1 MTPFSASAQT
11 SLRLPVSQGATQ
23 RFIVTVASRSDVA
36 IIANEVEAA
45 GASVDYRFTKVL
57 TGFSASLTAAQAEA
71 LGSDPRVLNINL
83 DEKISLD
90 SFATSTEIPA
100 AAGDVIPGRY
110 IVTLKSTASQS
121 AKAGV
126 LSILG
131 TSVIAKFTEVFT
143 GYTADLTP
151 AQLVGLEGNPAV
163 QNIEQDRV
171 ITISSTQ
178 VDPPWGLDR
187 IDQPNLPLDGH
198 YIDRSNGAGVTAYVV
213 DTGIAAHSEFGNRLA
228 AGRNF
233 ACHLTTSCYDQYGNL
248 QGPIVATNTTDCNG
262 HGTHVAGTIGS
273 NTYGVAEGVTLV
285 PVRVLDCAGSGT
297 TSSVI
302 SGINWAIGNHAAGVP
317 AVLNLSLGGGTSD
330 LLDDAV
336 NRAIADG
343 IIVVVAAGNDGEET
357 KAADRNACN
366 YSPARVPN
374 AITVGATTPSDT
386 RASFSNT
393 GSCIDIFAPGASITS
408 TWLSGGTITISGT
421 SMASPHV
428 AGAVAAIWS
437 TNTAATLTAIQT
449 LVLSSVSANK
459 LREQDSPSNL
469 LLDGSPN
476 LLLYVPAG
484 NGVAPSRPLNVAA
497 VGGPGRATVTWQ
509 APTDL
514 GSSAIT
520 RYTVTS
526 NPDNKKCY
534 WSTGALSCKVLG
546 LRSNV
551 TYSFTVAAA
560 NASGSSSASDPSNS
574 INIGQT
580 NDFFAAALS
589 LAPPSG
595 TEVDSNL
602 SATVE
607 SLEPLLDAADLNGGA
622 SVWYRYTAVQSGN
635 LSVNT
640 LGSKFDTVLTAYAGS
655 TISNLTRL
663 AFNDDMDSVRQ
674 SSISFNATAGITY
687 YLRVTSWGSARGDI
701 TLNWTQANGC
711 PATPVGDFFC
721 AAISRTGDNQSTT
734 QSNTGASTENNEPQP
749 INSSMQASL
758 WFAYTPAAN
767 GTLAL
772 SVTNSSINSI
782 LSVHIGGILGNLTTP
797 SGWSDAMGS
806 NTYSALPFNV
816 VKDTTYFIRVAST
829 DSSRGNFTLTHTFSA
844 TPIITVPAA
853 PREVIATT
861 ATTDGVVNVSWTE
874 PTSSIGSNNPPITS
888 YEATANPGGQF
899 CIATAPTTSCSISGL
914 TNWNA
919 YTVSVAAR
927 NSVGLGPSASAPAIA
942 RPGTYDDF
950 FATPRT
956 INGLSGTSTSNNDF
970 ASTEVNEPNH
980 ARYLASDSV
989 WFNYTAPASGQINI
1003 STAGSNF
1010 DTLLA
1015 VYTGNLINSLNSIA
1029 SNDDIKNGQSSAV
1042 SFAAVGGQTYRIAVD
1057 GFANFTGNITLNWDL
1072 RLPSP
1077 PLAPTN
1083 VTAISSRSREVEIS
1097 WNAPANPNYPVTSY
1111 TVTSSPSGKT
1121 CTWAQGPLSCVI
1133 NNLTNGT
1140 SYTFTVVAQNP
1151 VGTSPSSAPSN
1162 AVVPRTMTQ
1171 VTTTTYSWGIDRIDQ
1186 RSPNL
1191 DGQLS
1196 TANRGSNAIVFVVDT
1211 GISSHTEFGNRLVSG
1226 RNFACHLTSCYDQY
1240 GNLLGPIVATNTT
1253 DCQGHGT
1260 HVASTAVGTSIGVAT
1275 DALVVPVRVLDCG
1288 GSGSNSQVIAGLSY
1302 IASYPL
1308 NGKRAVVNMSLGGS
1322 ASTALD
1328 SAIATLISQGIV
1340 VVAAAGNDGRSLD
1353 LSERDACNY
1362 SPARVT
1368 AALTV
1373 GATDDSDRRAL
1384 FSNYGPC
1391 VDIFAPGYDIEGA
1404 SNSSPSDSVTKSG
1417 TSMATPHVAG
1427 AVAIALTTFPSASPT
1442 QVAAILT
1449 SDATPDIVS
1458 DSGASTPNLLLMVA
1472 GPNLGV
1478 ETTPTTM
1485 KSINPQRIFDTR
1497 SGEGGVP
1504 VRKVGG
1510 NYVLEVQVSGK
1521 NNIAQTGVSAVSLNV
1536 TATNPEGTGFITV
1549 YPCGSLPNIS
1559 SLNFNVGETVPNAV
1573 IARLSDTGS
1582 LCFYSNVPVDII
1594 ADVNGSLLD
1603 GNGFN
1608 PTAPSRL
1615 FDTRSGIG
1623 GVPAQRVGQ
1632 LYGGGA
1638 PLEVLVL
1645 GRNGIPSSGVAAV
1658 SMNVTITNT
1667 SAPDT
1672 GGYVSVY
1679 PCGDLPNVSN
1689 LNFVSGKTVPNAV
1702 LTPVSATGT
1711 VCFYIYG
1718 QADIIVDI
1726 NGNFESGLGYS
1737 PISPNRIADTR
1748 SGIGGVAAQSI
1759 GSNAG
1764 NGTPLE
1770 VSIAGNS
1777 GIPLSGVTAVS
1788 LNVTALGISTSPY
1801 GGYITVYPCDNR
1813 PNASNLNFVA
1823 GQIVPNAVIAPVS
1836 TRGTVCFYVYG
1847 IANILIDVNGYVNN
1861 VA

>member
-1 MTPFSASAQT
+1 MKAFVAFIIAPLLIASTLAVSSASATTLT
-11 SLRLPVSQGATQ
+11 SLRLPTTQGTTQ
-23 RFIVTVASRSDVA
+23 RFIVTVANDTDVA
-36 IIANEVEAA
+36 IVANAVESA
-45 GASVDYRFTKVL
+45 GAVVYERFTNVL
-57 TGFSASLTAAQAEA
+57 SAFAASLTTAQALVLA
-71 LGSDPRVLNINL
+71 DDPRVTGIEI
-83 DEKISLD
+83 DETISID
-90 SFATSTEIPA
+90 SFEATSSAPST
-100 AAGDVIPGRY
+100 AGDVIPGRY
-110 IVTLKSTASQS
+110 IISLRPNANQTAM
-121 AKAGV
+121 AGV
-126 LSILG
+126 ISILG
-131 TSVIAKFTEVFT
+131 DSIITTFSHAIK
-143 GYTADLTP
+143 GYLVDLTP
-151 AQLVGLEGNPAV
+151 SQLKALKGNIAV

-171 ITISSTQ
+171 ITISS
-178 VDPPWGLDR
+178 DRLNPPWGLDR

-213 DTGIAAHSEFGNRLA
+213 DTGIAAHSEFGNRLV
-228 AGRNF
+228 AGYTAINDTRG
-233 ACHLTTSCYDQYGNL
+233 S
-248 QGPIVATNTTDCNG
+248 TDCNG

-302 SGINWAIGNHAAGVP
+302 SGIDWAIGNHAAGVP
-317 AVLNLSLGGGTSD
+317 AVLNLSLGGGISAE
-330 LLDDAV
+330 LDNAV
-336 NRAIADG
+336 NNAIADG
-343 IIVVVAAGNDGEET
+343 IIVAVAAGNDGDDT
-357 KAADRNACN
+357 DVTQRNACI

-374 AITVGATTPSDT
+374 AITVGATTSADA
-386 RASFSNT
+386 RAIFSNI
-393 GSCIDIFAPGASITS
+393 GSCVDLFAPGQTIKS
-408 TWLSGGTITISGT
+408 TWLNGTTNTISGT
-421 SMASPHV
+421 SMAAPHV
-428 AGAVAAIWS
+428 AGAAAAIWGANLS
-437 TNTAATLTAIQT
+437 ATSSSIQSLTLAAVTPDKLTN
-449 LVLSSVSANK
+449 V
-459 LREQDSPSNL
+459 P
-469 LLDGSPN
+469 DGTPN

-484 NGVAPSRPLNVAA
+484 NGVAPSRPLNVTA

-509 APTDL
+509 APTDS

-520 RYTVTS
+520 VYTVTS
-526 NPDNKKCY
+526 NPDNKRCY

-602 SATVE
+602 SATLE
-607 SLEPLLDAADLNGGA
+607 SSEPALDVLTTGGGA

-635 LSVNT
+635 MSVNT
-640 LGSKFDTVLTAYAGS
+640 SGSQFDTVLTAYTGS

-663 AFNDDMDSVRQ
+663 TFNDDIDYSAGVTA

-687 YLRVTSWGSARGDI
+687 YLRVTSFGSARGDI

-806 NTYSALPFNV
+806 NTYSASAFNI

-829 DSSRGNFTLTHTFSA
+829 DQSRGNFTLSHTFSA
-844 TPIITVPAA
+844 TPIITVPPA

-927 NSVGLGPSASAPAIA
+927 NSVGLGPSASAPAIV

-980 ARYLASDSV
+980 AGYLASDSV

-1010 DTLLA
+1010 DTLLS

-1029 SNDDIKNGQSSAV
+1029 SNDDIKNGVSSAV

-1121 CTWAQGPLSCVI
+1121 CTWTQGPLICVI

-1171 VTTTTYSWGIDRIDQ
+1171 VTTTTHSWGIDRIDQ
-1186 RSPNL
+1186 RSPIL

-1211 GISSHTEFGNRLVSG
+1211 GISSHTEFTGRIRTGYDAVNDGNG
-1226 RNFACHLTSCYDQY
+1226 
-1240 GNLLGPIVATNTT
+1240 TN

-1260 HVASTAVGTSIGVAT
+1260 HVASTAVGTSFGVAT

-1288 GSGSNSQVIAGLSY
+1288 GSGSNSQVIAGLNY

-1328 SAIATLISQGIV
+1328 NAIQTLISQGIV
-1340 VVAAAGNDGRSLD
+1340 VVVAAGNDGRSLD

-1404 SNSSPSDSVTKSG
+1404 SNSSPSDSLTKSG

-1615 FDTRSGIG
+1615 FDTRSGFG
-1623 GVPAQRVGQ
+1623 GVPVQRIGQ
-1632 LYGGGA
+1632 INGGGA

-1645 GRNGIPSSGVAAV
+1645 GRNGIPSSGVTAV

-1667 SAPDT
+1667 SASAF

-1679 PCGDLPNVSN
+1679 PCGDRPNVSN

-1702 LTPVSATGT
+1702 LTPLSASGT
-1711 VCFYIYG
+1711 VCFYVYG

-1748 SGIGGVAAQSI
+1748 SGIGGIAVQSI
-1759 GSNAG
+1759 GDNAG

-1770 VSIAGNS
+1770 VSVTGTS

-1801 GGYITVYPCDNR
+1801 GGYVTVYPCDSR

-1823 GQIVPNAVIAPVS
+1823 GQIVPNAVLAPVS
-1836 TRGTVCFYVYG
+1836 TRGKVCFYVYG
-1847 IANILIDVNGYVNN
+1847 IANILVDINGYVSN

>member
-1 MTPFSASAQT
+1 MKAFVAFIIAPLLIASTLAVSSASATTLT
-11 SLRLPVSQGATQ
+11 SLRLPTTQGTTQ
-23 RFIVTVASRSDVA
+23 RFIVTVANDTDVA
-36 IIANEVEAA
+36 IVANAVESA
-45 GASVDYRFTKVL
+45 GAVVYERFTNVL
-57 TGFSASLTAAQAEA
+57 SAFAASLTTAQALVLA
-71 LGSDPRVLNINL
+71 DDPRVTGIEI
-83 DEKISLD
+83 DETISID
-90 SFATSTEIPA
+90 SFEATSSAPST
-100 AAGDVIPGRY
+100 AGDVIPGRY
-110 IVTLKSTASQS
+110 IISLRPNANQTAM
-121 AKAGV
+121 AGV
-126 LSILG
+126 ISILG
-131 TSVIAKFTEVFT
+131 DSIITTFSHAIK
-143 GYTADLTP
+143 GYLVDLTP
-151 AQLVGLEGNPAV
+151 SQLKALKGNIAV

-171 ITISSTQ
+171 ITISS
-178 VDPPWGLDR
+178 DRLNPPWGLDR

-213 DTGIAAHSEFGNRLA
+213 DTGIAAHSEFGNRLV
-228 AGRNF
+228 AGYTAINDTRG
-233 ACHLTTSCYDQYGNL
+233 S
-248 QGPIVATNTTDCNG
+248 TDCNG

-302 SGINWAIGNHAAGVP
+302 SGIDWAIGNHAAGVP
-317 AVLNLSLGGGTSD
+317 AVLNLSLGGGISAE
-330 LLDDAV
+330 LDNAV
-336 NRAIADG
+336 NNAIADG
-343 IIVVVAAGNDGEET
+343 IIVAVAAGNDGDDT
-357 KAADRNACN
+357 DVTQRNACI

-374 AITVGATTPSDT
+374 AITVGATTSADA
-386 RASFSNT
+386 RAIFSNI
-393 GSCIDIFAPGASITS
+393 GSCVDLFAPGQTIKS
-408 TWLSGGTITISGT
+408 TWLNGTTNTISGT
-421 SMASPHV
+421 SMAAPHV
-428 AGAVAAIWS
+428 AGAAAAIWGANLS
-437 TNTAATLTAIQT
+437 ATSSSIQSLTLAAVTPDKLTN
-449 LVLSSVSANK
+449 V
-459 LREQDSPSNL
+459 P
-469 LLDGSPN
+469 DGTPN

-484 NGVAPSRPLNVAA
+484 NGVAPSRPLNVTA

-509 APTDL
+509 APTDS

-520 RYTVTS
+520 VYTVTS
-526 NPDNKKCY
+526 NPDNKRCY

-602 SATVE
+602 SATLE
-607 SLEPLLDAADLNGGA
+607 SSEPALDVLTTGGGA

-635 LSVNT
+635 MSVNT
-640 LGSKFDTVLTAYAGS
+640 SGSQFDTVLTAYTGS

-663 AFNDDMDSVRQ
+663 TFNDDIDYSAGVTA

-687 YLRVTSWGSARGDI
+687 YLRVTSFGSARGDI

-806 NTYSALPFNV
+806 NTYSASAFNI

-829 DSSRGNFTLTHTFSA
+829 DQSRGNFTLSHTFSA
-844 TPIITVPAA
+844 TPIITVPPA

-927 NSVGLGPSASAPAIA
+927 NSVGLGPSASAPAIV

-980 ARYLASDSV
+980 AGYLASDSV

-1010 DTLLA
+1010 DTLLS

-1029 SNDDIKNGQSSAV
+1029 SNDDIKNGVSSAV

-1121 CTWAQGPLSCVI
+1121 CTWTQGPLICVI

-1171 VTTTTYSWGIDRIDQ
+1171 VTTTTHSWGIDRIDQ
-1186 RSPNL
+1186 RSPIL

-1211 GISSHTEFGNRLVSG
+1211 GISSHTEFTG
-1226 RNFACHLTSCYDQY
+1226 RIRTGYDAVNDRN
-1240 GNLLGPIVATNTT
+1240 GTN

-1260 HVASTAVGTSIGVAT
+1260 HVASTAVGTSFGVAT

-1288 GSGSNSQVIAGLSY
+1288 GSGSNSQVIAGLNY

-1328 SAIATLISQGIV
+1328 NAIQTLISQGIV
-1340 VVAAAGNDGRSLD
+1340 VVVAAGNDGRSLD

-1404 SNSSPSDSVTKSG
+1404 SNSSPSDSLTKSG

-1615 FDTRSGIG
+1615 FDTRSGFG
-1623 GVPAQRVGQ
+1623 GVPVQRIGQ
-1632 LYGGGA
+1632 INGGGA

-1645 GRNGIPSSGVAAV
+1645 GRNGIPSSGVTAV

-1667 SAPDT
+1667 SASAF

-1679 PCGDLPNVSN
+1679 PCGDRPNVSN

-1702 LTPVSATGT
+1702 LTPLSASGT
-1711 VCFYIYG
+1711 VCFYVYG

-1748 SGIGGVAAQSI
+1748 SGIGGIAVQSI
-1759 GSNAG
+1759 GDNAG

-1770 VSIAGNS
+1770 VSVTGTS

-1801 GGYITVYPCDNR
+1801 GGYVTVYPCDSR

-1823 GQIVPNAVIAPVS
+1823 GQIVPNAVLAPVS
-1836 TRGTVCFYVYG
+1836 TRGKVCFYVYG
-1847 IANILIDVNGYVNN
+1847 IANILVDINGYVSN

>member
-1 MTPFSASAQT
+1 
-11 SLRLPVSQGATQ
+11 
-23 RFIVTVASRSDVA
+23 
-36 IIANEVEAA
+36 
-45 GASVDYRFTKVL
+45 VL
-57 TGFSASLTAAQAEA
+57 AD
-71 LGSDPRVLNINL
+71 DPRVTGIEI
-83 DEKISLD
+83 DETISID
-90 SFATSTEIPA
+90 SFEATSSAPST
-100 AAGDVIPGRY
+100 AGDVIPGRY
-110 IVTLKSTASQS
+110 IISLRPNANQTAM
-121 AKAGV
+121 AGV
-126 LSILG
+126 ISILG
-131 TSVIAKFTEVFT
+131 DSIITTFSHAIK
-143 GYTADLTP
+143 GYLVDLTP
-151 AQLVGLEGNPAV
+151 SQLKALKGNIAV

-171 ITISSTQ
+171 ITISS
-178 VDPPWGLDR
+178 DRLNPPWGLDR

-213 DTGIAAHSEFGNRLA
+213 DTGIAAHSEFGNRLV
-228 AGRNF
+228 AGYTAINDTRG
-233 ACHLTTSCYDQYGNL
+233 S
-248 QGPIVATNTTDCNG
+248 TDCNG

-302 SGINWAIGNHAAGVP
+302 SGIDWAIGNHAAGVP
-317 AVLNLSLGGGTSD
+317 AVLNLSLGGGISAE
-330 LLDDAV
+330 LDNAV
-336 NRAIADG
+336 NNAIADG
-343 IIVVVAAGNDGEET
+343 IIVAVAAGNDGDDT
-357 KAADRNACN
+357 DVTQRNACI

-374 AITVGATTPSDT
+374 AITVGATTSADA
-386 RASFSNT
+386 RAIFSNI
-393 GSCIDIFAPGASITS
+393 GSCVDLFAPGQTIKS
-408 TWLSGGTITISGT
+408 TWLNGTTNTISGT
-421 SMASPHV
+421 SMAAPHV
-428 AGAVAAIWS
+428 AGAAAAIWGANLS
-437 TNTAATLTAIQT
+437 ATSSSIQSLTLAAVTPDKLTN
-449 LVLSSVSANK
+449 V
-459 LREQDSPSNL
+459 P
-469 LLDGSPN
+469 DGTPN

-484 NGVAPSRPLNVAA
+484 NGVAPSRPLNVTA

-509 APTDL
+509 APTDS

-520 RYTVTS
+520 VYTVTS
-526 NPDNKKCY
+526 NPDNKRCY

-602 SATVE
+602 SATLE
-607 SLEPLLDAADLNGGA
+607 SSEPALDVLTTGGGA

-635 LSVNT
+635 MSVNT
-640 LGSKFDTVLTAYAGS
+640 SGSQFDTVLTAYTGS

-663 AFNDDMDSVRQ
+663 TFNDDIDYSAGVTA

-687 YLRVTSWGSARGDI
+687 YLRVTSFGSARGDI

-806 NTYSALPFNV
+806 NTYSASAFNI

-829 DSSRGNFTLTHTFSA
+829 DQSRGNFTLSHTFSA
-844 TPIITVPAA
+844 TPIITVPPA

-927 NSVGLGPSASAPAIA
+927 NSVGLGPSASAPAIV

-980 ARYLASDSV
+980 AGYLASDSV

-1010 DTLLA
+1010 DTLLS

-1029 SNDDIKNGQSSAV
+1029 SNDDIKNGVSSAV

-1121 CTWAQGPLSCVI
+1121 CTWTQGPLICVI

-1171 VTTTTYSWGIDRIDQ
+1171 VTTTTHSWGIDRIDQ
-1186 RSPNL
+1186 RSPIL

-1211 GISSHTEFGNRLVSG
+1211 GISSHTEFTGRIRTGYDAVNDGNG
-1226 RNFACHLTSCYDQY
+1226 
-1240 GNLLGPIVATNTT
+1240 TN

-1260 HVASTAVGTSIGVAT
+1260 HVASTAVGTSFGVAT

-1288 GSGSNSQVIAGLSY
+1288 GSGSNSQVIAGLNY

-1328 SAIATLISQGIV
+1328 NAIQTLISQGIV
-1340 VVAAAGNDGRSLD
+1340 VVVAAGNDGRSLD

-1404 SNSSPSDSVTKSG
+1404 SNSSPSDSLTKSG

-1615 FDTRSGIG
+1615 FDTRSGFG
-1623 GVPAQRVGQ
+1623 GVPVQRIGQ
-1632 LYGGGA
+1632 INGGGA

-1645 GRNGIPSSGVAAV
+1645 GRNGIPSSGVTAV

-1667 SAPDT
+1667 SASAF

-1679 PCGDLPNVSN
+1679 PCGDRPNVSN

-1702 LTPVSATGT
+1702 LTPLSASGT
-1711 VCFYIYG
+1711 VCFYVYG

-1748 SGIGGVAAQSI
+1748 SGIGGIAVQSI
-1759 GSNAG
+1759 GDNAG

-1770 VSIAGNS
+1770 VSVTGTS

-1801 GGYITVYPCDNR
+1801 GGYVTVYPCDSR

-1823 GQIVPNAVIAPVS
+1823 GQIVPNAVLAPVS
-1836 TRGTVCFYVYG
+1836 TRGKVCFYVYG
-1847 IANILIDVNGYVNN
+1847 IANILVDINGYVSN

>member
-1 MTPFSASAQT
+1 MTPWSASAQPA
-11 SLRLPVSQGATQ
+11 LRLPVSQGATQ
-23 RFIVTVASRSDVA
+23 RFIVTVANDADVA
-36 IIANEVEAA
+36 IVASAVESA
-45 GASVDYRFTKVL
+45 GAVVYERFTNVL
-57 TGFSASLTAAQAEA
+57 SAFAASLTTAQALVLA
-71 LGSDPRVLNINL
+71 DDPRVTGIEI
-83 DEKISLD
+83 DETISLD
-90 SFATSTEIPA
+90 SFEATSSAPST
-100 AAGDVIPGRY
+100 AGDAIPGRY
-110 IVTLKSTASQS
+110 IISLRPNANQT
-121 AKAGV
+121 AKASV
-126 LSILG
+126 VSILG
-131 TSVIAKFTEVFT
+131 DSIITTFSHAIK
-143 GYTADLTP
+143 GYLVDLTP
-151 AQLVGLEGNPAV
+151 SQLKALKGNIAV

-171 ITISSTQ
+171 ITISSDQ
-178 VDPPWGLDR
+178 LNPPWGLDR
-187 IDQPNLPLDGH
+187 IDQPNLPLDSH

-213 DTGIAAHSEFGNRLA
+213 DSGIAAHSEFGTRLV
-228 AGRNF
+228 AGYTAINDTRG
-233 ACHLTTSCYDQYGNL
+233 S
-248 QGPIVATNTTDCNG
+248 TDCNG

-273 NTYGVAEGVTLV
+273 NTYGVAKGVTLV

-343 IIVVVAAGNDGEET
+343 IIVAVAAGNDGDDTEVT
-357 KAADRNACN
+357 KRNACN
-366 YSPARVPN
+366 YSPARVPD
-374 AITVGATTPSDT
+374 AITVGATTSADA
-386 RASFSNT
+386 RASFSNI
-393 GSCIDIFAPGASITS
+393 GSCVDLFAPGQAIKS
-408 TWLSGGTITISGT
+408 TWLNGATNTISGT
-421 SMASPHV
+421 SMATPHV
-428 AGAVAAIWS
+428 AGAAAAIWGA
-437 TNTAATLTAIQT
+437 NLAATSSSIQSLTLAAVT
-449 LVLSSVSANK
+449 PNK
-459 LREQDSPSNL
+459 LTNVPN
-469 LLDGSPN
+469 GTPN

-484 NGVAPSRPLNVAA
+484 NGVAPSTPLNVAA
-497 VGGPGRATVTWQ
+497 VGGPGRATLTWQ
-509 APTDL
+509 APTDS

-520 RYTVTS
+520 GYTVTS

-551 TYSFTVAAA
+551 TYSFTAVAS

-580 NDFFAAALS
+580 NDFFAAALA

-602 SATVE
+602 SATLE
-607 SLEPLLDAADLNGGA
+607 SSEPALDVLTTGGGA

-635 LSVNT
+635 MSVNT
-640 LGSKFDTVLTAYAGS
+640 SGSQFDTVLTAYTGS

-663 AFNDDMDSVRQ
+663 TFNDDIDYSAGVTA

-687 YLRVTSWGSARGDI
+687 HLRVTSFGSARGDI

-711 PATPVGDFFC
+711 PATPGGDFFC

-734 QSNTGASTENNEPQP
+734 HSNAGASIETNEPQP
-749 INSSMQASL
+749 INSSIQASV
-758 WFAYTPAAN
+758 WFAYTPSAN
-767 GTLAL
+767 GTLTL

-797 SGWSDAMGS
+797 SGWSDAPGS
-806 NTYSALPFNV
+806 NSYSASAFNV

-829 DSSRGNFTLTHTFSA
+829 DQSRGNFTLSHTFSA

-853 PREVIATT
+853 PREVIATA

-888 YEATANPGGQF
+888 YEATANPGGQL

-919 YTVSVAAR
+919 YTFSVAAR
-927 NSVGLGPSASAPAIA
+927 NSVGLGPSASAPAIV

-970 ASTEVNEPNH
+970 ASIEVNEPNH
-980 ARYLASDSV
+980 AGYAASHSV

-1042 SFAAVGGQTYRIAVD
+1042 SFAAVGGQTYRIAID

-1121 CTWAQGPLSCVI
+1121 CTWTQGPLICVI

-1151 VGTSPSSAPSN
+1151 VGASPSSAPSN

-1171 VTTTTYSWGIDRIDQ
+1171 VTTTTHSWGIDRIDQ
-1186 RSPNL
+1186 RSPIL

-1211 GISSHTEFGNRLVSG
+1211 GISSHTEFTGRIRTGYDAVNDGNG
-1226 RNFACHLTSCYDQY
+1226 
-1240 GNLLGPIVATNTT
+1240 TN

-1260 HVASTAVGTSIGVAT
+1260 HVASTAVGTSFGVAT

-1288 GSGSNSQVIAGLSY
+1288 GSGSNSQVIAGLNY

-1404 SNSSPSDSVTKSG
+1404 SNNSPSDSVTKSG

-1615 FDTRSGIG
+1615 FDTRSGFG
-1623 GVPAQRVGQ
+1623 GVPVQRIGQ
-1632 LYGGGA
+1632 INGGGA

-1645 GRNGIPSSGVAAV
+1645 GRNGIPSSGVTAV

-1667 SAPDT
+1667 SASDV

-1679 PCGDLPNVSN
+1679 PCGDRPNVSN

-1702 LTPVSATGT
+1702 LTPLSATGT
-1711 VCFYIYG
+1711 VCFYVYG

-1726 NGNFESGLGYS
+1726 NGNFESDLGYS

-1748 SGIGGVAAQSI
+1748 SGIGGIAVQSI
-1759 GSNAG
+1759 GDNAG

-1770 VSIAGNS
+1770 VSVTGTS

-1801 GGYITVYPCDNR
+1801 GGYVTVYPCDSR

-1823 GQIVPNAVIAPVS
+1823 GQIVPNAVLAPVS
-1836 TRGTVCFYVYG
+1836 TRGKVCFYVYG
-1847 IANILIDVNGYVNN
+1847 IANILVDINGYVSN
-1861 VA
+1861 VT

>member
-1 MTPFSASAQT
+1 VRTRKRTTKLGIKLLFSFAVVPVLVSSTLAMTPFSASAQT

-23 RFIVTVASRSDVA
+23 RFIVTVANDADVA
-36 IIANEVEAA
+36 IVANAVESA
-45 GASVDYRFTKVL
+45 GAVVYERFTNVL
-57 TGFSASLTAAQAEA
+57 SAFAASLTTAQALVLA
-71 LGSDPRVLNINL
+71 DDPRVTGIEI
-83 DEKISLD
+83 DETISLD
-90 SFATSTEIPA
+90 SFEATSSAPST
-100 AAGDVIPGRY
+100 AGDVIPGRY
-110 IVTLKSTASQS
+110 IISLRPNANQT

-126 LSILG
+126 ISILG
-131 TSVIAKFTEVFT
+131 DSIITTFSHAIK
-143 GYTADLTP
+143 GYLVDLTP
-151 AQLVGLEGNPAV
+151 SQLKALKGNIAV

-171 ITISSTQ
+171 ITISSDQ
-178 VDPPWGLDR
+178 LNPPWGLDR
-187 IDQPNLPLDGH
+187 IDQPNLPLNSH
-198 YIDRSNGAGVTAYVV
+198 YIDRSSGAGVTAYVV
-213 DTGIAAHSEFGNRLA
+213 DSGIAAHSEFGNRLV
-228 AGRNF
+228 AGYTAINDTRG
-233 ACHLTTSCYDQYGNL
+233 S
-248 QGPIVATNTTDCNG
+248 TDCNG

-302 SGINWAIGNHAAGVP
+302 SGIDWAIGNHAAGVP
-317 AVLNLSLGGGTSD
+317 AVLNLSLGGGISPE
-330 LLDDAV
+330 LDNAV
-336 NRAIADG
+336 NLAIADG
-343 IIVVVAAGNDGEET
+343 IIVAVAAGNDGDDSDVT
-357 KAADRNACN
+357 QRNACI

-374 AITVGATTPSDT
+374 AITVGATTSADA
-386 RASFSNT
+386 RASFSNI
-393 GSCIDIFAPGASITS
+393 GSCVDLFAPGQAIKS
-408 TWLSGGTITISGT
+408 TWLNGATSTISGT
-421 SMASPHV
+421 SMAAPHV
-428 AGAVAAIWS
+428 AGAAAAIWGA
-437 TNTAATLTAIQT
+437 NLAATSSSIQSLTLAAVT
-449 LVLSSVSANK
+449 PNK
-459 LREQDSPSNL
+459 LTNVPN
-469 LLDGSPN
+469 GTPN

-484 NGVAPSRPLNVAA
+484 NGVAPSTPLNVAA
-497 VGGPGRATVTWQ
+497 VGGPGRATLTWQ
-509 APTDL
+509 APTDS

-520 RYTVTS
+520 VYTVTS

-534 WSTGALSCKVLG
+534 WSSGALSCKVLG

-602 SATVE
+602 SATLE
-607 SLEPLLDAADLNGGA
+607 SSEPALDVLTTGGGA

-635 LSVNT
+635 MSVNT
-640 LGSKFDTVLTAYAGS
+640 SGSQFDTVLTAYTGS

-663 AFNDDMDSVRQ
+663 TFNDDIDYNAGITA

-687 YLRVTSWGSARGDI
+687 YLRVTSFGSARGDI

-711 PATPVGDFFC
+711 PTTPVGDFFC
-721 AAISRTGDNQSTT
+721 AAISRTDDNQSTT
-734 QSNTGASTENNEPQP
+734 HSNTGASIETNEPQP
-749 INSSMQASL
+749 INSSIQASV
-758 WFAYTPAAN
+758 WFAYTPSAN

-782 LSVHIGGILGNLTTP
+782 LSVHIGGILGNLTAP
-797 SGWSDAMGS
+797 SGWSDAPGS
-806 NTYSALPFNV
+806 NSYSALPFNV

-829 DSSRGNFTLTHTFSA
+829 DQSRGNFTLSHIFSA

-853 PREVIATT
+853 PREVIAAA

-874 PTSSIGSNNPPITS
+874 PAPSIGSNNPPITS
-888 YEATANPGGQF
+888 YEATANPGGQL

-919 YTVSVAAR
+919 YTFSVAAR
-927 NSVGLGPSASAPAIA
+927 NSVGLGPSASAPAIV

-980 ARYLASDSV
+980 AGYLASDSV

-1121 CTWAQGPLSCVI
+1121 CTWTQGPLICVI

-1171 VTTTTYSWGIDRIDQ
+1171 VTTTTHSWGIDRIDQ
-1186 RSPNL
+1186 RSPIL

-1211 GISSHTEFGNRLVSG
+1211 GISSHTEFTGRIRTGYDAVNDGNG
-1226 RNFACHLTSCYDQY
+1226 
-1240 GNLLGPIVATNTT
+1240 TN

-1260 HVASTAVGTSIGVAT
+1260 HVASTAVGTSFGVAT

-1404 SNSSPSDSVTKSG
+1404 SNSSPSDSLTKSG

-1485 KSINPQRIFDTR
+1485 KSISPQRILDTR

-1510 NYVLEVQVSGK
+1510 DYVLEVQVSGK
-1521 NNIAQTGVSAVSLNV
+1521 NNIPSAGVSAVSLNV

-1549 YPCGSLPNIS
+1549 YPCGTRPEIS
-1559 SLNFNVGETVPNAV
+1559 SLNFIAGETVPNAV
-1573 IARLSDTGS
+1573 VARLSDTGR
-1582 LCFYSNVPVDII
+1582 LCFYSNVAVDII

-1615 FDTRSGIG
+1615 FDTRSGFG
-1623 GVPAQRVGQ
+1623 GVPAQKIGQ
-1632 LYGGGA
+1632 LDGTGA

-1645 GRNGIPSSGVAAV
+1645 GRNGIPSSGVTAV

-1667 SAPDT
+1667 SASDV

-1679 PCGDLPNVSN
+1679 PCGARPNVSN

-1702 LTPVSATGT
+1702 IIPLSATGT
-1711 VCFYIYG
+1711 VCFYVYG
-1718 QADIIVDI
+1718 RADIIVDI
-1726 NGNFESGLGYS
+1726 NGNFESELGYS
-1737 PISPNRIADTR
+1737 PIAPNRIADTR
-1748 SGIGGVAAQSI
+1748 SVMGGIAAQPI
-1759 GSNAG
+1759 GNTV
-1764 NGTPLE
+1764 GTGAPLE
-1770 VSIAGNS
+1770 VSVAGTS

-1788 LNVTALGISTSPY
+1788 LNVTAIGISSSSY
-1801 GGYITVYPCDNR
+1801 GGYLTVYPCDSR

-1823 GQIVPNAVIAPVS
+1823 GQTVPNAVIAPVS
-1836 TRGTVCFYVYG
+1836 SRGTVCFYVYG
-1847 IANILIDVNGYVNN
+1847 IADIVVDANGYISNIT
-1861 VA
+1861 

>member
-1 MTPFSASAQT
+1 VGVTHVATKRSMKAFVAFIIAPLLIASTLAVSSASATTLT
-11 SLRLPVSQGATQ
+11 SLRLPTTQGTTQ
-23 RFIVTVASRSDVA
+23 RFIVTVANDTDVA
-36 IIANEVEAA
+36 IVANAVESA
-45 GASVDYRFTKVL
+45 GAVVYERFTNVL
-57 TGFSASLTAAQAEA
+57 SAFAASLTTAQALVLA
-71 LGSDPRVLNINL
+71 DDPRVTGIEI
-83 DEKISLD
+83 DETISID
-90 SFATSTEIPA
+90 SFEATSSAPST
-100 AAGDVIPGRY
+100 AGDVIPGRY
-110 IVTLKSTASQS
+110 IISLRPNANQT

-126 LSILG
+126 ISILG
-131 TSVIAKFTEVFT
+131 DSIITTFSHAIK
-143 GYTADLTP
+143 GYLVDLTP
-151 AQLVGLEGNPAV
+151 SQLKALKGNIAV

-171 ITISSTQ
+171 ITISSDQ
-178 VDPPWGLDR
+178 LNPPWGLDR
-187 IDQPNLPLDGH
+187 IDQPNLPLNSH
-198 YIDRSNGAGVTAYVV
+198 YIDRSSGAGVTAYVV
-213 DTGIAAHSEFGNRLA
+213 DSGIAAHSEFGNRLV
-228 AGRNF
+228 AGYTAINDTRG
-233 ACHLTTSCYDQYGNL
+233 S
-248 QGPIVATNTTDCNG
+248 TDCNG

-317 AVLNLSLGGGTSD
+317 AVLNLSLGGGISAE
-330 LLDDAV
+330 LDNAV
-336 NRAIADG
+336 NNAIADG
-343 IIVVVAAGNDGEET
+343 IIVAVAAGNDGNDT
-357 KAADRNACN
+357 DVTQRNACI

-374 AITVGATTPSDT
+374 AITVGATTSADA
-386 RASFSNT
+386 RAIFSNI
-393 GSCIDIFAPGASITS
+393 GSCVDLFAPGQTIKS
-408 TWLSGGTITISGT
+408 TWLNGTTNTISGT
-421 SMASPHV
+421 SMAAPHV
-428 AGAVAAIWS
+428 AGAAAAIWGANLS
-437 TNTAATLTAIQT
+437 ATSSSIQSLTLAAVTPDKLTN
-449 LVLSSVSANK
+449 V
-459 LREQDSPSNL
+459 P
-469 LLDGSPN
+469 DGTPN

-484 NGVAPSRPLNVAA
+484 NGVAPSRPLNVTA

-509 APTDL
+509 APTDS

-520 RYTVTS
+520 VYTVTS
-526 NPDNKKCY
+526 NPDNKRCY

-551 TYSFTVAAA
+551 TYSFTVVAS

-602 SATVE
+602 SATLE
-607 SLEPLLDAADLNGGA
+607 SSEPALDVLTTGGGA

-635 LSVNT
+635 MSVNT
-640 LGSKFDTVLTAYAGS
+640 SGSQFDTVLTAYTGS

-663 AFNDDMDSVRQ
+663 TFNDDIDYNAGITA

-687 YLRVTSWGSARGDI
+687 YLRVTSFGSARGDI

-711 PATPVGDFFC
+711 PTTPVGDFFC
-721 AAISRTGDNQSTT
+721 AAISRTDDNQSTT
-734 QSNTGASTENNEPQP
+734 HSNTGASIETNEPQP
-749 INSSMQASL
+749 INSSIQASV
-758 WFAYTPAAN
+758 WFAYTPSAN

-806 NTYSALPFNV
+806 NTYSASAFNI

-829 DSSRGNFTLTHTFSA
+829 DESRGNFTLSHTFSA
-844 TPIITVPAA
+844 TPIITVPPA

-874 PTSSIGSNNPPITS
+874 PT

-927 NSVGLGPSASAPAIA
+927 NSVGLGPSASAPAIV

-980 ARYLASDSV
+980 AGYLASDSV

-1029 SNDDIKNGQSSAV
+1029 SNDDIKNGVSSAV

-1121 CTWAQGPLSCVI
+1121 CTWTQGPLSCVI

-1171 VTTTTYSWGIDRIDQ
+1171 VTTTTHSWGVDRIDQ
-1186 RSPNL
+1186 RSPIL

-1260 HVASTAVGTSIGVAT
+1260 HVASTAVGTSFGVAT
-1275 DALVVPVRVLDCG
+1275 DALVVPVRALDCG
-1288 GSGSNSQVIAGLSY
+1288 GSGSNSQVIAGLNY

-1615 FDTRSGIG
+1615 FDTRSGFG
-1623 GVPAQRVGQ
+1623 GVPVQRIGQ
-1632 LYGGGA
+1632 INGGGA

-1645 GRNGIPSSGVAAV
+1645 GRNGIPSSGVTAV

-1667 SAPDT
+1667 SASAF

-1679 PCGDLPNVSN
+1679 PCGDRPNVSN

-1702 LTPVSATGT
+1702 LTPLSASGT
-1711 VCFYIYG
+1711 VCFYVYG

-1748 SGIGGVAAQSI
+1748 SGIGGIAVQSI
-1759 GSNAG
+1759 GDNAG

-1770 VSIAGNS
+1770 VSVTGTS

-1801 GGYITVYPCDNR
+1801 GGYVTVYPCDSR

-1823 GQIVPNAVIAPVS
+1823 GQIVPNAVLAPVS

-1847 IANILIDVNGYVNN
+1847 IANILVDINGYVSNI
-1861 VA
+1861 A

>member
-1 MTPFSASAQT
+1 MRTRKRTTNLGIKVLLSFALIPVLVSSTLAMTPWSASAQPA
-11 SLRLPVSQGATQ
+11 LRLPVSQGATQ
-23 RFIVTVASRSDVA
+23 RFIVTVANDADVA
-36 IIANEVEAA
+36 IVANAAESA
-45 GASVDYRFTKVL
+45 GAVVYERFTKVL
-57 TGFSASLTAAQAEA
+57 SAFAASLTTAQALVLA
-71 LGSDPRVLNINL
+71 DDPRVTGIEI
-83 DEKISLD
+83 DETISLD
-90 SFATSTEIPA
+90 SFEATSTSPST
-100 AAGDVIPGRY
+100 AGDVIPGRY
-110 IVTLKSTASQS
+110 IISLRPNANQT
-121 AKAGV
+121 AKADV
-126 LSILG
+126 VSILG
-131 TSVIAKFTEVFT
+131 DSIITTFSHAIK
-143 GYTADLTP
+143 GYLVDLTP
-151 AQLVGLEGNPAV
+151 SQLKALKGNIAV

-171 ITISSTQ
+171 ITISSDQ
-178 VDPPWGLDR
+178 VNPPWGLDR

-198 YIDRSNGAGVTAYVV
+198 YVDRSNGNGVTAYVV
-213 DTGIAAHSEFGNRLA
+213 DTGIAAHSEFGTRLA
-228 AGRNF
+228 TGRNF
-233 ACHLTTSCYDQYGNL
+233 SGSANGN
-248 QGPIVATNTTDCNG
+248 ASTTDCHG

-302 SGINWAIGNHAAGVP
+302 AGINWAIANHVAGVP
-317 AVLNLSLGGGTSD
+317 AVLNLSLGGGINSD
-330 LLDDAV
+330 IDIAV
-336 NRAIADG
+336 NNAIADG
-343 IIVVVAAGNDGEET
+343 IVVVVAAGNDGDDLDVT
-357 KAADRNACN
+357 KRNACN
-366 YSPARVPN
+366 YSPARVPD
-374 AITVGATTPSDT
+374 AITVGATTSADT
-386 RASFSNT
+386 RAIFSNI
-393 GSCIDIFAPGASITS
+393 GSCVDLFAPGQAIKS
-408 TWLSGGTITISGT
+408 TWLNGTTSTISGT
-421 SMASPHV
+421 SMAAPHV
-428 AGAVAAIWS
+428 AGAAAAIWGA
-437 TNTAATLTAIQT
+437 NPTANSSSIQSLTLAAVT
-449 LVLSSVSANK
+449 ANK
-459 LREQDSPSNL
+459 LTNVPN
-469 LLDGSPN
+469 GTPN

-484 NGVAPSRPLNVAA
+484 NGVAPSTPLNVAA
-497 VGGPGRATVTWQ
+497 VGGPGRATLTWQ
-509 APTDL
+509 APTDS

-520 RYTVTS
+520 GYTITS

-551 TYSFTVAAA
+551 TYSFTVVAS

-574 INIGQT
+574 VNIGQT

-602 SATVE
+602 SATLE
-607 SLEPLLDAADLNGGA
+607 SSEPALDVLTTGGGA
-622 SVWYRYTAVQSGN
+622 SVWYRYTAVQNGN
-635 LSVNT
+635 LTVNT
-640 LGSKFDTVLTAYAGS
+640 SGSQFDTVLTAYTGS
-655 TISNLTRL
+655 TISSLTRL
-663 AFNDDMDSVRQ
+663 TFNDDIDYNAGVTA

-687 YLRVTSWGSARGDI
+687 YLRVASFGSARGDI
-701 TLNWTQANGC
+701 TLNWTQVNSC
-711 PATPVGDFFC
+711 PATPAGDFFC

-734 QSNTGASTENNEPQP
+734 HSNTGASTETNEPQP
-749 INSSMQASL
+749 INSSMQASV

-772 SVTNSSINSI
+772 SVTNSSINSV
-782 LSVHIGGILGNLTTP
+782 LSVHIGGILSNLTAP
-797 SGWSDAMGS
+797 SGWTDTTGS
-806 NTYSALPFNV
+806 NSYSASAFNV
-816 VKDTTYFIRVAST
+816 IKDTTYFIRVAST
-829 DSSRGNFTLTHTFSA
+829 DQSRGSFTLTHTFSA

-853 PREVIATT
+853 PREVIATA
-861 ATTDGVVNVSWTE
+861 ATTDGVVNVSWAE
-874 PTSSIGSNNPPITS
+874 PTSSVGSNNPPITS

-899 CIATAPTTSCSISGL
+899 CIATAPTMTCSISGL

-927 NSVGLGPSASAPAIA
+927 NSVGLGPSASAPAIV

-970 ASTEVNEPNH
+970 ASAEANEPNH
-980 ARYLASDSV
+980 AGYLASDSV
-989 WFNYTAPASGQINI
+989 WFNYTAPASGQVSI

-1042 SFAAVGGQTYRIAVD
+1042 SFAAIGGQTYRIAID

-1083 VTAISSRSREVEIS
+1083 VTAISSRSREVQIS

-1111 TVTSSPSGKT
+1111 TVTSTPSGKT
-1121 CTWAQGPLSCVI
+1121 CTWTQGPLSCVI

-1171 VTTTTYSWGIDRIDQ
+1171 VTTTTHSWGIDRIDQ
-1186 RSPNL
+1186 RSPIL

-1211 GISSHTEFGNRLVSG
+1211 GISSHAEFTGRMRTGYDAVNDGNG
-1226 RNFACHLTSCYDQY
+1226 
-1240 GNLLGPIVATNTT
+1240 TN

-1260 HVASTAVGTSIGVAT
+1260 HVASTAVGTSFGVAT

-1288 GSGSNSQVIAGLSY
+1288 GSGSNSQVIAGLNY
-1302 IASYPL
+1302 IATYPL

-1328 SAIATLISQGIV
+1328 NAIQTLISQGIV

-1353 LSERDACNY
+1353 LTERDACNY

-1404 SNSSPSDSVTKSG
+1404 SNNSPSDSVTKSG

-1427 AVAIALTTFPSASPT
+1427 AVAIAFTTFPSASPT

-1449 SDATPDIVS
+1449 SDATPDIIS
-1458 DSGASTPNLLLMVA
+1458 DNGANTPNLLLMVA

-1497 SGEGGVP
+1497 NGEGGVP

-1510 NYVLEVQVSGK
+1510 AYVLEVQVSGR

-1549 YPCGSLPNIS
+1549 YPCGALPNIS
-1559 SLNFNVGETVPNAV
+1559 SVNFNLGDTVPNAV

-1594 ADVNGSLLD
+1594 ADINGSLLD

-1615 FDTRSGIG
+1615 FDTRSGFG

-1667 SAPDT
+1667 SASDA

-1711 VCFYIYG
+1711 VCFYVYG

>member
-1 MTPFSASAQT
+1 MGVTHVATKRSMKAFAAFVIAPLLIASTLAVSSASATTLT
-11 SLRLPVSQGATQ
+11 SLRLPTTQGTTQ
-23 RFIVTVASRSDVA
+23 RFIVTVANDADVA
-36 IIANEVEAA
+36 IVANAVESA
-45 GASVDYRFTKVL
+45 GAVVYERFTNVL
-57 TGFSASLTAAQAEA
+57 SAFVASLTTAQASVLA
-71 LGSDPRVLNINL
+71 DDPRVTGIEI
-83 DEKISLD
+83 DETISLD
-90 SFATSTEIPA
+90 SFEATSSAPST
-100 AAGDVIPGRY
+100 AGDVIPGRY
-110 IVTLKSTASQS
+110 IISLRPNANQT

-126 LSILG
+126 ISILG
-131 TSVIAKFTEVFT
+131 DSIITTFSHAIK
-143 GYTADLTP
+143 GYLVDLTP
-151 AQLVGLEGNPAV
+151 SQLKALKGNIAV

-171 ITISSTQ
+171 ITISSDQ
-178 VDPPWGLDR
+178 VNPPWGLDR

-198 YIDRSNGAGVTAYVV
+198 YIDRSNGNGVTAYVV
-213 DTGIAAHSEFGNRLA
+213 DTGIAAHSEFGTRLA
-228 AGRNF
+228 VGRNF
-233 ACHLTTSCYDQYGNL
+233 SGSASGNSS
-248 QGPIVATNTTDCNG
+248 TTDCNG

-285 PVRVLDCAGSGT
+285 PVRVLDCSGSGS

-343 IIVVVAAGNDGEET
+343 IIVVVAAGNDGDDLDVT
-357 KAADRNACN
+357 QRNACI

-374 AITVGATTPSDT
+374 AITVGATTSADA
-386 RASFSNT
+386 RASFSNI
-393 GSCIDIFAPGASITS
+393 GSCVDLFAPGQAIKS
-408 TWLSGGTITISGT
+408 TWLNGATNTISGT
-421 SMASPHV
+421 SMAAPHV
-428 AGAVAAIWS
+428 AGAAAAIWGA
-437 TNTAATLTAIQT
+437 NLTATSSSIQSLT
-449 LVLSSVSANK
+449 LAAVTANK
-459 LREQDSPSNL
+459 LTNVPN
-469 LLDGSPN
+469 GTPN

-484 NGVAPSRPLNVAA
+484 NGVAPSTPLNVAA
-497 VGGPGRATVTWQ
+497 VGGPGRATLTWQ
-509 APTDL
+509 APTDS

-520 RYTVTS
+520 GYTVTS

-574 INIGQT
+574 VNIGQT

-602 SATVE
+602 SATLE
-607 SLEPLLDAADLNGGA
+607 SSEPALDALGSGGGA
-622 SVWYRYTAVQSGN
+622 SVWYRYTAAQSGN

-640 LGSKFDTVLTAYAGS
+640 SGSQFDTVLTAYTGS

-663 AFNDDMDSVRQ
+663 TFNDDIDYSAGVTT

-687 YLRVTSWGSARGDI
+687 HLRVTSYGSARGDI
-701 TLNWTQANGC
+701 TLNWTQANSC
-711 PATPVGDFFC
+711 TATPAGDFFC
-721 AAISRTGDNQSTT
+721 AAISRTGQSQSTT
-734 QSNTGASTENNEPQP
+734 QSNAGASTEVNEPLP
-749 INSSMQASL
+749 SNSQASV

-782 LSVHIGGILGNLTTP
+782 LSVYIGGILSNLANP
-797 SGWSDAMGS
+797 SGWIDATGS
-806 NTYSALPFNV
+806 NSYSALPFNV

-853 PREVIATT
+853 PREVIATA
-861 ATTDGVVNVSWTE
+861 ATTDGVINASWTE

-927 NSVGLGPSASAPAIA
+927 NSVGLGPSASAPAIV

-950 FATPRT
+950 FATPRA

-970 ASTEVNEPNH
+970 ASTEVSEPNH
-980 ARYLASDSV
+980 AGYLASDSV

-1042 SFAAVGGQTYRIAVD
+1042 SFAAIGGQTYRIAID
-1057 GFANFTGNITLNWDL
+1057 GFANYTGNITLNWDL

-1083 VTAISSRSREVEIS
+1083 VTAITSRSREVEIS
-1097 WNAPANPNYPVTSY
+1097 WSAPANANYPVTSY
-1111 TVTSSPSGKT
+1111 TVTSSSSGKT
-1121 CTWAQGPLSCVI
+1121 CTWTQGPLSCVI
-1133 NNLTNGT
+1133 NNLSNGT

-1171 VTTTTYSWGIDRIDQ
+1171 VTTTTHSWGVDRIDQ
-1186 RSPNL
+1186 RSPIL

-1211 GISSHTEFGNRLVSG
+1211 GISSHTEFTGRMRTGYDAVNDGNG
-1226 RNFACHLTSCYDQY
+1226 
-1240 GNLLGPIVATNTT
+1240 TN

-1260 HVASTAVGTSIGVAT
+1260 HVASTAVGTSFGVAT

-1288 GSGSNSQVIAGLSY
+1288 GSGSNSQVIAGLNY

-1322 ASTALD
+1322 ASAALD
-1328 SAIATLISQGIV
+1328 SAIQTLISQGIV
-1340 VVAAAGNDGRSLD
+1340 VVVAAGNDGDELD
-1353 LSERDACNY
+1353 LNLRNACNY

-1373 GATDDSDRRAL
+1373 GATDESDRRAL

-1404 SNSSPSDSVTKSG
+1404 YNNSPSDSVTKNG
-1417 TSMATPHVAG
+1417 TSMAAPHVAG
-1427 AVAIALTTFPSASPT
+1427 AAAIALTTFPSASPS
-1442 QVAAILT
+1442 QVAEILI
-1449 SDATPDIVS
+1449 SDATPNIIS
-1458 DSGASTPNLLLMVA
+1458 DSGANTPNLLLMVA

-1485 KSINPQRIFDTR
+1485 KSISPQRILDTR

-1510 NYVLEVQVSGK
+1510 AYVLEVQVSGR

-1549 YPCGSLPNIS
+1549 YPCGTRPEIS
-1559 SLNFNVGETVPNAV
+1559 SLNFIAGETVPNAV
-1573 IARLSDTGS
+1573 VARLSDTGR
-1582 LCFYSNVPVDII
+1582 LCFYSNVAVDII

-1615 FDTRSGIG
+1615 FDTRSGFG
-1623 GVPAQRVGQ
+1623 GVPAQKIGQ
-1632 LYGGGA
+1632 LDGTGA
-1638 PLEVLVL
+1638 PLEVLVR
-1645 GRNGIPSSGVAAV
+1645 GRNGIPSSGVTAV

-1667 SAPDT
+1667 SASDV

-1679 PCGDLPNVSN
+1679 PCGARPNASN

-1702 LTPVSATGT
+1702 IIPLSATGT
-1711 VCFYIYG
+1711 VCFYVYG
-1718 QADIIVDI
+1718 RADIIVDI

-1748 SGIGGVAAQSI
+1748 SGIGGVAVQSI
-1759 GSNAG
+1759 GDNAG

-1770 VSIAGNS
+1770 VSVTGTS